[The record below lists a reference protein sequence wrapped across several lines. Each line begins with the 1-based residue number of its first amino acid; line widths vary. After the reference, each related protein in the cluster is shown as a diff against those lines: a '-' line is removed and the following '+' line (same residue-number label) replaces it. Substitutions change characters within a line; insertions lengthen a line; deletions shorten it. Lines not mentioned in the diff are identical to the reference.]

1 MSTILFVDD
10 EESVLRSYKRTFRKV
25 EHELLFAESGAEAL
39 THFEDHTIDVIISDI
54 RMPEMD
60 GFELLTKVKSIS
72 PNTMRLVVS
81 GYSDRECMIKS
92 VIDGLVHIYM
102 NKPWDN
108 TTLIAYVEQLL
119 HFRAHVNNEE
129 LRATFDSKVKLPEL
143 SEHYNRIISQLNS
156 GAPLKEIA
164 KLISESVALTASFL
178 RIANSAFY
186 NLQTTDIQQALVYIG
201 TNGIRNL
208 LTLIEVCE
216 IAAGVEQRLVAS
228 IQDHSIR
235 CNQILD
241 RLYVE
246 YHHKHMPKELQTVGL
261 LHEIGSF
268 FCLASGNEQFNQS
281 LSTVK
286 NEGDL
291 LQLEQELFGYSHDI
305 IGGFLL
311 EWWNMPFDLYRII
324 YLHHQRIPEI
334 TKEWEDIAL
343 LQLADYGER
352 LKAESEIDVYHS
364 GLLKSLDMPIEN
376 YRALLQ

>member
-10 EESVLRSYKRTFRKV
+10 EVSVLRSYKRTFRKV
-25 EHELLFAESGAEAL
+25 EHELLFAESGSEAL
-39 THFEDHTIDVIISDI
+39 THFENRVIDVIISDI

-60 GFELLTKVKSIS
+60 GFELLKKVKALS

-81 GYSDRECMIKS
+81 GYSDRECMLKS

-102 NKPWDN
+102 NKPWEN
-108 TTLIAYVEQLL
+108 ETLIGYVEQLL
-119 HFRAHVNNEE
+119 HFRANVNNEE

-143 SEHYNRIISQLNS
+143 SEHYNTIISQLNS

-186 NLQTTDIQQALVYIG
+186 NLHTTDIQQALVYIG

-216 IAAGVEQRLVAS
+216 IASGVEQRLVTS
-228 IQDHSIR
+228 IQNHSIR

-241 RLYVE
+241 KLYVE
-246 YHHKHMPKELQTVGL
+246 FHHKHMPKELQTVGL

-268 FCLASGNEQFNQS
+268 FCLTSGNEEFNQLIS
-281 LSTVK
+281 NVK
-286 NEGDL
+286 NESDL
-291 LQLEQELFGYSHDI
+291 LQLEQDLFGYSHDI

-311 EWWNMPFDLYRII
+311 EWWNMPFELYRII
-324 YLHHQRIPEI
+324 YLHHQSISEI
-334 TKEWEDIAL
+334 TKESEDIAL

-352 LKAESEIDVYHS
+352 LRPESVIDTYH
-364 GLLKSLDMPIEN
+364 GDLLKKLSISEELYRSLCS
-376 YRALLQ
+376 